1 MDNELTVIAGYL
13 LSCWRASFWGEGS
26 NATYRAMTGFHTGFE
41 VRGGGNWTPC
51 FFEARIT
58 RGVWGHA
65 PPDNFMISTFVGV
78 ADSADMPISCYRKYH
93 LHCSL

>member
-1 MDNELTVIAGYL
+1 MIQ
-13 LSCWRASFWGEGS
+13 
-26 NATYRAMTGFHTGFE
+26 GFIQDLKL
-41 VRGGGNWTPC
+41 GGGNWTPC